1 MQRTREE
8 MIEAASRARAARS
21 AKAKQQRK
29 RGGVMV
35 ATRKQPSS
43 SGSGKASGSGK
54 SSGGTATAT
63 KPRRQM
69 VKASAAGK
77 QSTLQP
83 IQADCDYP
91 LAVFLAF
98 TGLTAATVR
107 KCQRLGLRVRRRG
120 NKRFVSG
127 EDWLAFNRQRDGDQG
142 GDADTPGDTEGG
154 GQ

>member
-35 ATRKQPSS
+35 ATRKQTGGG
-43 SGSGKASGSGK
+43 SGSGKA
-54 SSGGTATAT
+54 SGGTATAT

-142 GDADTPGDTEGG
+142 GDADTPGDAEGG

>member
-35 ATRKQPSS
+35 ATRKQT
-43 SGSGKASGSGK
+43 GGGSGSGK
-54 SSGGTATAT
+54 SSGTATAT

-69 VKASAAGK
+69 AKANAAG
-77 QSTLQP
+77 QRSMLQP
-83 IQADCDYP
+83 IQANCDYP
-91 LAVFLAF
+91 MLVFLQF

-107 KCQRLGLRVRRRG
+107 KCQLQGLRVRRRG
-120 NKRFVSG
+120 NRRFVSG

-142 GDADTPGDTEGG
+142 GDVEGG

>member
-35 ATRKQPSS
+35 AARKQT
-43 SGSGKASGSGK
+43 GSGNQ
-54 SSGGTATAT
+54 ATAT

-69 VKASAAGK
+69 VKANAAGK
-77 QSTLQP
+77 PAGIRRATAGKHSMLQP

-127 EDWLAFNRQRDGDQG
+127 EDWLTFNRQRDRDQG
-142 GDADTPGDTEGG
+142 GDSPGDVEGG

>member
-8 MIEAASRARAARS
+8 MILAASRARAARS

-35 ATRKQPSS
+35 ATRKQTGSG
-43 SGSGKASGSGK
+43 SGSGKA
-54 SSGGTATAT
+54 SGGTATAT

-142 GDADTPGDTEGG
+142 QGANDATGD
-154 GQ
+154 

>member
-35 ATRKQPSS
+35 ATRKQP
-43 SGSGKASGSGK
+43 GGSGSGK
-54 SSGGTATAT
+54 SSGTATAT

-69 VKASAAGK
+69 AKANAAG
-77 QSTLQP
+77 QRSMLQP
-83 IQADCDYP
+83 IQANCDYP
-91 LAVFLAF
+91 MLVFLQF
-98 TGLTAATVR
+98 TGLTTATVR
-107 KCQRLGLRVRRRG
+107 KCQLQGLRVRRRG
-120 NKRFVSG
+120 NRRFVSG

-142 GDADTPGDTEGG
+142 GDVEGG

>member
-35 ATRKQPSS
+35 ATRKQTGSGSS
-43 SGSGKASGSGK
+43 SGKA
-54 SSGGTATAT
+54 SGGTATAT

-69 VKASAAGK
+69 VKANAAGK

-120 NKRFVSG
+120 NKRFISG

-142 GDADTPGDTEGG
+142 GDGDSPGDTEGG

>member
-1 MQRTREE
+1 

-35 ATRKQPSS
+35 AARKQ
-43 SGSGKASGSGK
+43 SGGGSSGKA
-54 SSGGTATAT
+54 SGGTATAT

-69 VKASAAGK
+69 AKASAAG
-77 QSTLQP
+77 QRSMLQP
-83 IQADCDYP
+83 IQANCDYP

-142 GDADTPGDTEGG
+142 GDGDSPGDTEGG